1 MLLGPGACRCVGGP
15 ADVTVEAKGIA
26 FTQTS
31 WTAPA
36 NKPFTIAFSNQDP
49 GTPHDIEIKDS
60 TGAVVFKGDIFNGS
74 DKRTYNVPALE
85 AGAYAFV
92 CSVHP
97 NMTGTLTVK

>member
-1 MLLGPGACRCVGGP
+1 M
-15 ADVTVEAKGIA
+15 
-26 FTQTS
+26 
-31 WTAPA
+31 
-36 NKPFTIAFSNQDP
+36 
-49 GTPHDIEIKDS
+49 
-60 TGAVVFKGDIFNGS
+60 FKGDIFNGP